1 MIKLSQENRQARID
15 TPLGE
20 DVLLLQHFSGT
31 EALSKGFAYEM
42 NVVSKDDAIDG
53 NALVGKRISVS
64 YYNDLDG
71 RTRYFN
77 GFVSRFEYAEQVEE
91 PTRMTSYHLTMVPWL
106 WFLRHNKDCQIFQDM
121 TVPDIIKQ
129 IFQELGFSDFQVNL
143 TENYS
148 TREYCVQYRETDFD
162 FVSRLME
169 EEGIFYYFTH
179 TKDKHTLVLCDSPSG
194 YYQLDESEVRYTPI
208 GQKHEQ
214 QLSSWRHVYEF
225 RPGKIA
231 QKDFN
236 FKTPS
241 DGLLTDKK
249 SRVNFEGNSNLEIY
263 EYPGRYEENGIGDRL
278 TKVRLEELEA
288 EHDHVT
294 GSGYYLTF
302 SPGGKFK
309 VDKHSRKSDE
319 GKSFALVEVYT
330 ELNSNFGFGNAVTT
344 DFENQFRCI
353 PAETTF
359 RSPRETQKPV
369 VEGPQTAIVVTD
381 GQEIVVDEHARVKVQ
396 FHWDRYGKNDVNS
409 SCWIR
414 VSQVHAGAGWGMI
427 DIPRKDE
434 EVIVS
439 FLDGDPDRPIITG
452 RVYNGQNQP
461 PFGLSGAG
469 ANSKN
474 KKRRGNTTKTYEG
487 SGYNEMTMDDTD
499 GEEEIRIH
507 AQYDMN
513 SVIEHDETWHTKN
526 DRTKKVDNDETMTIG
541 NDQKLTVVNNK
552 SVTVQNNHTEMV
564 AKDQTITIGQ
574 NRTDTVGQN
583 EVNTIGQN
591 QTNTIGAAQATAVG
605 GAFSLTIGSAMTT
618 TVNNK
623 QTNSISSEQGSAIG
637 SNQSTQVGGN
647 QKTVVGGDAD
657 LTVAGKSVET
667 AREITISAGMK
678 VTIQAGA
685 QLALQCGACSIE
697 MNPAMITIKG
707 PLVKIN
713 C

>member
-20 DVLLLQHFSGT
+20 DVLLLQHFAGT
-31 EALSKGFAYEM
+31 EALSRGFEYDLT
-42 NVVSKDDAIDG
+42 VVSKDAAIDG
-53 NALVGKRISVS
+53 NAIVGKRISVS
-64 YYNDLDG
+64 YYNDEDG

-91 PTRMTSYHLTMVPWL
+91 PTKMTSYNMTMIPWT
-106 WFLRHNKDCQIFQDM
+106 WFLKHNKDFQIFQEM
-121 TVPDIIKQ
+121 PVPDIIKQ
-129 IFQELGFSDFQVNL
+129 IFQELGFSDFQLQL
-143 TENYS
+143 TGDYPA
-148 TREYCVQYRETDFD
+148 REYCVQYNETDFN

-169 EEGIFYYFTH
+169 EEGIFYYFKH
-179 TKDKHTLVLCDSPSG
+179 TKDKHTLVLADSPSG
-194 YYQLDESEVRYTPI
+194 YYQLDEAEVRYTPI
-208 GQKHEQ
+208 GQKQHR

-236 FKTPS
+236 FKTPG
-241 DGLLTDKK
+241 DGLLTDTK
-249 SRVNFEGNSNLEIY
+249 SRVKFEGSSNLEIY
-263 EYPGRYEENGIGDRL
+263 EYPGRYEENGNGDRL
-278 TKVRLEELEA
+278 TQVRLEELEA
-288 EHDHVT
+288 EHEHIV

-309 VDKHSRKSDE
+309 VEKHSRAADE

-330 ELNSNFGFGNAVTT
+330 ELNSNYGFGNAVTV
-344 DFENQFRCI
+344 DFQNQFRCI
-353 PAETTF
+353 PSDTAF
-359 RSPRETQKPV
+359 RPQREAVKPI

-396 FHWDRYGKNDVNS
+396 FHWDRYGKKDVQS

-469 ANSKN
+469 NNSKN

-487 SGYNEMTMDDTD
+487 SGYNELTMDDTE
-499 GEEEIRIH
+499 GEEQIRIH
-507 AQYDMN
+507 AQYDMD
-513 SVIEHDETWHTKN
+513 SVIEHNETWHTKN
-526 DRTKKVDNDETMTIG
+526 DREKKIDNDETMTIG
-541 NDQKLTVVNNK
+541 HDQSLTVKNNK
-552 SVTVQNNHTEMV
+552 TVTVMNNHTETV
-564 AKDQTITIGQ
+564 VGNQTITVAK
-574 NRTDTVGQN
+574 NRTVSVGQN
-583 EVNTIGQN
+583 ETKTVGQA
-591 QTNTIGAAQATAVG
+591 QTTTVG
-605 GAFSLTIGSAMTT
+605 GAFSLNIGSAMTT
-618 TVNNK
+618 SVSKKQSTTVS
-623 QTNSISSEQGSAIG
+623 QDQEATVG
-637 SNQSTQVGGN
+637 SNKSTQVAGN
-647 QKTVVGGDAD
+647 QKTVVGKNNELNVSGN
-657 LTVAGKSVET
+657 SVEK
-667 AREITISAGMK
+667 AKEITLSAGTK
-678 VTIQAGA
+678 VTIQAGTK
-685 QLALQCGACSIE
+685 LVLQCGGSSIE
-697 MNPAMITIKG
+697 LTAAGINIKG